1 MNNIKV
7 ETKNL
12 YELFSEISDHRRD
25 QGKMHQLNFLLI
37 IATMSIMSGYYS
49 LRSMDD
55 FVKKNR
61 QELIKIFKPRKDK
74 LPSFNTLGRALR
86 KINFDK
92 LNEIFYQWTTSY
104 VGIEK
109 GEWLSIDGK
118 AIGGTV
124 NDYSKEQQ
132 SFISLVS
139 VFASKQKQVLQ
150 IGKINNKKESEIP
163 KLKELVKMLDLEG
176 VVFSIDALHCQ
187 KGTTKTIIESHNDY
201 CIGVKGNQKKLH
213 TQLKKT
219 SRPKN
224 Q

>member
-1 MNNIKV
+1 MQNIKTS
-7 ETKNL
+7 TKNL
-12 YELFSEISDHRRD
+12 YELFSEIPDYRRD
-25 QGKMHQLNFLLI
+25 QGKMHKLNFLLM
-37 IATMSIMSGYYS
+37 IAMMSIMSGLYS
-49 LRSMDD
+49 LRSMGD

-61 QELIKIFKPRKDK
+61 QELISIFKPRNDK
-74 LPSFNTLGRALR
+74 LPSFQTISRALQ
-86 KINFDK
+86 KIDFDQ
-92 LNEIFYQWTTSY
+92 LNETFYKWATNY
-104 VGIEK
+104 VTIEK

-124 NDYSKEQQ
+124 NNYPKEQQ

-139 VFASKQKQVLQ
+139 VFASKQKQVLL

-163 KLKELVKMLDLEG
+163 KLKELVKMMDLEG

-187 KGTTKTIIESHNDY
+187 KETTKTIIESNNDY

-219 SRPKN
+219 SKQKN
-224 Q
+224 R